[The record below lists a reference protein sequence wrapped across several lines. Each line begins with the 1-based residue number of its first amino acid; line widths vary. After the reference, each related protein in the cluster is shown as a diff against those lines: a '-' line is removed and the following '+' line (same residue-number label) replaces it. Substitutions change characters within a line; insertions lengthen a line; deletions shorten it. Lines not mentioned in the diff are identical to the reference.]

1 MKILSK
7 KNKNKYELYNNK
19 VRIYNDIISSLFD
32 IVGPNHVLTIAV
44 KVNCEINK

>member
-19 VRIYNDIISSLFD
+19 VRIYNDIISLFD
-32 IVGPNHVLTIAV
+32 IGPNHVLYIAV
-44 KVNCEINK
+44 KVNCEMNK